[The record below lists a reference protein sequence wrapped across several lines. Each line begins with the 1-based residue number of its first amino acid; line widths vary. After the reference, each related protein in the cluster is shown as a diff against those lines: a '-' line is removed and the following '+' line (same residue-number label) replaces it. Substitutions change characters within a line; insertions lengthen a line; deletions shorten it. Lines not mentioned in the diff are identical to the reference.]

1 MIVILFITTLAAT
14 NPDIAS
20 VNQAIAFDS
29 MPACN
34 TKAIELNKE
43 FKSLGKPYVAGCAVD
58 NEFVH
63 GARMG
68 AYSTIKKYEYCLLV
82 SDLKNKPV
90 ADGFKECTKIITD
103 DIEAIWPPEGN
114 E

>member
-1 MIVILFITTLAAT
+1 MLIILYILTLGDINPNVAT
-14 NPDIAS
+14 
-20 VNQAIAFDS
+20 VNQIETYDT
-29 MPACN
+29 MTECN
-34 TKAIELNKE
+34 ARAAELNAQFKAESKE
-43 FKSLGKPYVAGCAVD
+43 YVAGCGANSD
-58 NEFVH
+58 FVH

-103 DIEAIWPPEGN
+103 DVEAIWPKDK
-114 E
+114 

>member
-1 MIVILFITTLAAT
+1 MLIILYILTLGHINPNVAT
-14 NPDIAS
+14 
-20 VNQAIAFDS
+20 VNQVASFDS
-29 MPACN
+29 MTECN
-34 TKAIELNKE
+34 ARAAKLNEQFKAEGKE
-43 FKSLGKPYVAGCAVD
+43 YVAGCNANND
-58 NEFVH
+58 FVN

-103 DIEAIWPPEGN
+103 DVEAIWPKDK
-114 E
+114 